1 MKRFT
6 VLSWAVISI
15 LCFASVSIAAEF
27 GTAAE
32 AEAMVK
38 KAVGLIKSQGAE
50 KAFAELSNPKGKF
63 IDRDLYIFVYDM
75 KGTCVAHGFNQKM
88 IGVDLIDM
96 KDPDGKLYVKERVEI
111 ATTKGKGW
119 QDYKFTNPTSKK
131 IEHKRAYI
139 EKIDNYIVG
148 CGIYQ
153 F

>member
-6 VLSWAVISI
+6 VLLCTVISI

-32 AEAMVK
+32 AEAMVN
-38 KAVGLIKSQGAE
+38 KAVAFIKSQGKD
-50 KAFAELSNPKGKF
+50 KAFAEISNPKGKF

-96 KDPDGKLYVKERVEI
+96 KDPDGKLYVRERVEI
-111 ATTKGKGW
+111 AKTKGKGW

-131 IEHKRAYI
+131 VENKRAYI
-139 EKIDNYIVG
+139 EKIDDYIVG
-148 CGIYQ
+148 CGIYK